1 MFGSEY
7 WKLGQTLCTFT
18 CFAIKHLPTSKVWQL
33 VNAAQAKLFS
43 NYGTW
48 APSSGTPWY
57 LMVSWYLVSEVFN
70 AASMLLLA
78 PCVCLFYRETYFT
91 KGT

>member
-1 MFGSEY
+1 MFGREY
-7 WKLGQTLCTFT
+7 WKLEQTLCTFT

-48 APSSGTPWY
+48 APSSGTPWNLFFVNCVNKF
-57 LMVSWYLVSEVFN
+57 LMQLVCCCSVCVFI
-70 AASMLLLA
+70 LQRD
-78 PCVCLFYRETYFT
+78 VFY
-91 KGT
+91 